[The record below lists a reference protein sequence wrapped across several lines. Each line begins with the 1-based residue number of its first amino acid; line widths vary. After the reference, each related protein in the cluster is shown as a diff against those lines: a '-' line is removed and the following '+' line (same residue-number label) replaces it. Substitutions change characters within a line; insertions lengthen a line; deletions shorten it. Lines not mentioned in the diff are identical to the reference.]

1 MPVLMDIMEALNEL
15 TEEEFLELLL
25 VIYDMGAQERGTIET
40 NESRMRR
47 IRIRVEEWL
56 EI

>member
-1 MPVLMDIMEALNEL
+1 MDIMEALNEL
-15 TEEEFLELLL
+15 TEEEFLEMLL
-25 VIYDMGAQERGTIET
+25 VIYDMGAEDSKKVET
-40 NESRMRR
+40 TESRMRR

>member
-1 MPVLMDIMEALNEL
+1 MDIMEALNEL

-25 VIYDMGAQERGTIET
+25 VVYYMGVEDKRSVESE
-40 NESRMRR
+40 ESRKRR